1 MPVNIPYRP
10 EDPHLGGVAQDLYH
24 GTSLQQV
31 NGVVD
36 LLMNFDAY
44 ARRNTSVSS
53 LVEQAIAAQAASGA
67 SSPPADGASAA
78 GESGE
83 STP

>member
-10 EDPHLGGVAQDLYH
+10 DDPHLGGVAQDLYH
-24 GTSLQQV
+24 GTSVQQL
-31 NGVVD
+31 NGLVD

-67 SSPPADGASAA
+67 TTPPAGGESAA
-78 GESGE
+78 EDAGE